1 MAFFDINPTSST
13 GVEIAAASTGNRARF
28 VAIGF
33 SNDDTVQRTLLIYD
47 GTAAAGTV
55 RTRISLAAGSGAYSV
70 IDQAGKS
77 IFPKTWF
84 TAGSA
89 IECAL
94 SGSGSVRV
102 WGEVVRES

>member
-1 MAFFDINPTSST
+1 MAYFDVNPTSST
-13 GVEIAAASTGNRARF
+13 GVEIAAASSGNRARWI
-28 VAIGF
+28 ALGF
-33 SNDDTVQRTLLIYD
+33 SNDGSTTVTLLIYD

-55 RTRISLAAGSGAYSV
+55 RCRLRIDPGSGAYDY

-77 IFPKTWF
+77 IFPKMWW

-94 SGSGSVRV
+94 SAAGSVRV
-102 WGEVVRES
+102 WGEVVREA